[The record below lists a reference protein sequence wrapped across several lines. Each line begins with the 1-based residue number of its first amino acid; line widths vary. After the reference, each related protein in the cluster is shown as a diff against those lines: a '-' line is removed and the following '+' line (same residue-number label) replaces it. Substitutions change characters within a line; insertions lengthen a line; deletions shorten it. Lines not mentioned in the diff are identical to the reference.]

1 MAADQT
7 DDASTANSEK
17 STSGGELRN
26 LLRQLVSPVVERVEE
41 QVSTQIDQEVAQR
54 FEELLSSRMATIDR
68 AIGDLDRHIK
78 ELSDRVTEL
87 EARANLDTTSTSDDE

>member
-1 MAADQT
+1 MGSDET
-7 DDASTANSEK
+7 EETSSTGSGK
-17 STSGGELRN
+17 STSGGDLRN

-41 QVSTQIDQEVAQR
+41 QVSTQIDQEVAER

-78 ELSDRVTEL
+78 ELSERVAEL
-87 EARANLDTTSTSDDE
+87 EGLVNPDPTPTPRDE

>member
-1 MAADQT
+1 MAADET
-7 DDASTANSEK
+7 DDATATNSEK

-68 AIGDLDRHIK
+68 AIGDLDRHLK
-78 ELSDRVTEL
+78 ELSDRVEKL
-87 EARANLDTTSTSDDE
+87 EARDQPDATPAADEQ

>member
-1 MAADQT
+1 MAADET
-7 DDASTANSEK
+7 DDAGTTDGEK
-17 STSGGELRN
+17 SASGGELRN

-78 ELSDRVTEL
+78 ELSERVDNL
-87 EARANLDTTSTSDDE
+87 EARTQPNATPPADDQ